1 MAAVTDRPQK
11 KSPGHEGR
19 AINGAERKLDTP
31 F

>member
-1 MAAVTDRPQK
+1 MMERICAKK